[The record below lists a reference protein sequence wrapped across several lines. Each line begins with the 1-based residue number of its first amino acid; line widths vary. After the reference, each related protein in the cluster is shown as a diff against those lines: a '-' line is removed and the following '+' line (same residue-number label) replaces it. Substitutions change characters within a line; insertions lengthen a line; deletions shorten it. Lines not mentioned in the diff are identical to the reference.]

1 MTSHLGVMILFAFA
15 VSAVFGALLRDEA
28 GEQVRVSA
36 RIFVGMVGGAYAA
49 GWVMHLLFR

>member
-28 GEQVRVSA
+28 GEQVRVGA
-36 RIFVGMVGGAYAA
+36 RIFASLVGGAYVA
-49 GWVMHLLFR
+49 GWLMHLLFR